1 MNSPISINIP
11 VRRMDFNIPDFVAD
25 YAEGNSWKTQ
35 FANAMSAIFPD
46 GERFFIDSVRLFADR
61 VQDPVLRG
69 QISAFIGQEA
79 NHGKE
84 HEAFNLALERLHG
97 LPMKRLQRQVKAGLV
112 LARWA
117 FPKRSQLALTVAFEH
132 FTAIL
137 AGHLLLHPE
146 VMQTIS
152 SAYGDIMNWHIVE
165 ETEHKAVAFDVYQ
178 TVDGSYAL
186 RVAMMVLATV
196 FFVGAA
202 FGFQGQ
208 LLLHE
213 RKLTD
218 WRAIPGFL
226 SFLLYKPGLF
236 TRILPEYLDF
246 YKPSFHPWQHDNRAL
261 ITARVAELTRYEVSK
276 VRTA

>member
-1 MNSPISINIP
+1 MTSHLKINIP
-11 VRRMDFNIPDFVAD
+11 VRRMDFDIPAFERN

-61 VQDPVLRG
+61 VQDPVLRD

-84 HEAFNLALERLHG
+84 HDAFNRALERLHG
-97 LPMKRLQRQVKAGLV
+97 LPMQRLQNQVKYGLK

-117 FPKRSQLALTVAFEH
+117 LPKRSQLALTVAFEH

-137 AGHLLLHPE
+137 AGHLLMHPDE
-146 VMQTIS
+146 MNNLS

-178 TVDGSYAL
+178 AVDGSYPL
-186 RVAMMVLATV
+186 RATMMVFATI
-196 FFVGAA
+196 FFIAAA
-202 FGFQGQ
+202 FSFQGQ
-208 LLLHE
+208 LLVHE

-218 WRAIPGFL
+218 WRAIPGFVD
-226 SFLLYKPGLF
+226 FLLFRPGLF
-236 TRILPEYLDF
+236 SRIFPEYIDF
-246 YKPSFHPWQHDNRAL
+246 YKPSFHPWQHDNREL
-261 ITARVAELTRYEVSK
+261 IKVRVAELTQYEVK
-276 VRTA
+276 KERRA

>member
-1 MNSPISINIP
+1 MNSRITLNIP
-11 VRRMDFNIPDFVAD
+11 VRRMDFKIPDFVRD

-46 GERFFIDSVRLFADR
+46 GERFFIDSVRLFADQ
-61 VQDPVLRG
+61 VQDSLLRS

-84 HEAFNLALERLHG
+84 HEAFNQALERLHG
-97 LPMKRLQRQVKAGLV
+97 LPMKRLQSQVRNGLL
-112 LARWA
+112 LARKV

-146 VMQTIS
+146 EMQKLS
-152 SAYGDIMNWHIVE
+152 SAYGEIMNWHIVE

-178 TVDGSYAL
+178 AVDGSYPL

-196 FFVGAA
+196 FFVSAA
-202 FGFQGQ
+202 FFFQAQ
-208 LLLHE
+208 LLVHE

-218 WRAIPGFL
+218 WRAIPSFV

-236 TRILPEYLDF
+236 SRILPEYLDF
-246 YKPSFHPWQHDNRAL
+246 YKPGFHPWQHDNRDL

-276 VRTA
+276 GHTA

>member
-1 MNSPISINIP
+1 MNNRISMNIP
-11 VRRMDFNIPDFVAD
+11 VRRMDFKITDFD
-25 YAEGNSWKTQ
+25 RNYAEGNSWKTQ

-61 VQDPVLRG
+61 VQDPELRR

-84 HEAFNLALERLHG
+84 HEAFNQALERLHG
-97 LPMKRLQRQVKAGLV
+97 LPMKRLQRQVKNGLV
-112 LARWA
+112 LVRWV

-146 VMQTIS
+146 EMQKLS

-186 RVAMMVLATV
+186 RVAMMVLATIL
-196 FFVGAA
+196 FVGAA
-202 FGFQGQ
+202 LTFQAQ

-218 WRAIPGFL
+218 WRAIPGFIN
-226 SFLLYKPGLF
+226 FLLYKPGLF
-236 TRILPEYLDF
+236 SRILPEYLDF
-246 YKPSFHPWQHDNRAL
+246 YKPGFHPWQHDNRDL
-261 ITARVAELTRYEVSK
+261 ITARVAELKSYEVS
-276 VRTA
+276 RGRYA